1 MCMTAHCTTHLS
13 CRHFVCV
20 MLDVMPTWIL
30 SLAQSP
36 LGAALRGAVGLNF
49 FCEETFLW
57 LCRIMA
63 SGIGA

>member
-1 MCMTAHCTTHLS
+1 MHLS

-36 LGAALRGAVGLNF
+36 LGAALCGAVGLSF
-49 FCEETFLW
+49 SCEEAFLW
-57 LCRIMA
+57 LCRNMA
-63 SGIGA
+63 LGIGA